1 MVNNMQDPEQFSVGL
16 ILERL
21 KERFPIEANEIIN
34 FLIGN

>member
-1 MVNNMQDPEQFSVGL
+1 MQDPEQFSIES
-16 ILERL
+16 ILQRL